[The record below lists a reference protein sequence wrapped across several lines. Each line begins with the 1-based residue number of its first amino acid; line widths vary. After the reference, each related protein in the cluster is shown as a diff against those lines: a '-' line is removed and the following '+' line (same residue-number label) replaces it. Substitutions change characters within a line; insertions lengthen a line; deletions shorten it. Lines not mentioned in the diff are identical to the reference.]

1 MEDLNA
7 PKDHYKLAYV
17 IFYWLGTGSLLP
29 WNFFITVN
37 DYWMHK
43 YRDVTVPDNNTTN
56 GTTGY
61 TDLQLQW
68 NSYLSISS
76 MIPNVLFLFI
86 NAFLGHKFR
95 SQPRL
100 LAALI
105 LIIVL
110 FIFSDVMTKV
120 DTDTWQIGF
129 MGVTLFTVVII
140 NIAVAIFQGGL
151 SGLAGKFPPSYMGAV
166 VQGQALGGIFAAGS
180 NVVMLAMGNGAVVAA
195 FADFLV
201 AIIFLV
207 TALIAFIVL
216 TRTEFYRYYA
226 NESALTQNSDQVE
239 SGKNG
244 ENNKEVEQLIDEPTN
259 GSGDPD
265 LAIVN
270 PGQSSL
276 TKMSTWA
283 IIKRIW
289 IWILAVF
296 VCFFGTLIVFP
307 AITVLVKSTGS
318 GNAWSDTY
326 FIPVG
331 CFLLFNVGDFVG
343 RTLAGVIK
351 INWATH
357 FGSVCLLGLSLVKLA
372 FVPLFLFCNAAP
384 SNRSVTY
391 VAIDSDVAYLIFMII
406 FSISNG
412 YIGSVVMMFGPK
424 MLQSGED
431 QGRAASLLVSFL
443 VTGLAAGAFMS
454 QLIVNLL

>member
-1 MEDLNA
+1 
-7 PKDHYKLAYV
+7 
-17 IFYWLGTGSLLP
+17 
-29 WNFFITVN
+29 
-37 DYWMHK
+37 
-43 YRDVTVPDNNTTN
+43 
-56 GTTGY
+56 
-61 TDLQLQW
+61 
-68 NSYLSISS
+68 
-76 MIPNVLFLFI
+76 
-86 NAFLGHKFR
+86 
-95 SQPRL
+95 
-100 LAALI
+100 
-105 LIIVL
+105 
-110 FIFSDVMTKV
+110 
-120 DTDTWQIGF
+120 
-129 MGVTLFTVVII
+129 
-140 NIAVAIFQGGL
+140 
-151 SGLAGKFPPSYMGAV
+151 
-166 VQGQALGGIFAAGS
+166 
-180 NVVMLAMGNGAVVAA
+180 VVAA

-207 TALIAFIVL
+207 TALIAFIIL

-226 NESALTQNSDQVE
+226 NESALTQNTDQVE
-239 SGKNG
+239 SGK
-244 ENNKEVEQLIDEPTN
+244 ENDKEVEQLIDEPTN

-270 PGQSSL
+270 PGQSAL
-276 TKMSTWA
+276 TKMSTWS
-283 IIKRIW
+283 IVKRIW

-318 GNAWSDTY
+318 KNATTVFQQLPQNGTTVATPTENTWSDTY

-384 SNRSVTY
+384 SNRSVTS
-391 VAIDSDVAYLIFMII
+391 VLIDSDAAYLIFMII

-454 QLIVNLL
+454 QLVVNLL

>member
-207 TALIAFIVL
+207 TALIAFIIL

-226 NESALTQNSDQVE
+226 NESALTQNTDQVE
-239 SGKNG
+239 SGK
-244 ENNKEVEQLIDEPTN
+244 ENDKEVEQLIDEPTN

-270 PGQSSL
+270 PGQSAL
-276 TKMSTWA
+276 TKMSTWS
-283 IIKRIW
+283 IVKRIW

-318 GNAWSDTY
+318 GNDWSDTY

-384 SNRSVTY
+384 SNRSVTS
-391 VAIDSDVAYLIFMII
+391 VLIDSDAAYLIFMII

>member
-7 PKDHYKLAYV
+7 PKDHYKLAYI

-43 YRDVTVPDNNTTN
+43 YRTVNVPDNNTTN

-61 TDLQLQW
+61 NDLQLQW

-180 NVVMLAMGNGAVVAA
+180 NVVMLAMDKGAVVAA

-207 TALIAFIVL
+207 TALIAFIIL

-226 NESALTQNSDQVE
+226 NESALTQNTDQVE
-239 SGKNG
+239 SGK
-244 ENNKEVEQLIDEPTN
+244 ENDKEVEQLIDEPTN

-270 PGQSSL
+270 PGQSAL
-276 TKMSTWA
+276 TKMSTWS
-283 IIKRIW
+283 IVKRIW

-318 GNAWSDTY
+318 GNDWSDTY

-391 VAIDSDVAYLIFMII
+391 VLIDSDAAYLIFMII

-454 QLIVNLL
+454 QLVVNLL

>member
-1 MEDLNA
+1 
-7 PKDHYKLAYV
+7 
-17 IFYWLGTGSLLP
+17 
-29 WNFFITVN
+29 
-37 DYWMHK
+37 
-43 YRDVTVPDNNTTN
+43 
-56 GTTGY
+56 
-61 TDLQLQW
+61 
-68 NSYLSISS
+68 
-76 MIPNVLFLFI
+76 
-86 NAFLGHKFR
+86 
-95 SQPRL
+95 
-100 LAALI
+100 
-105 LIIVL
+105 
-110 FIFSDVMTKV
+110 
-120 DTDTWQIGF
+120 
-129 MGVTLFTVVII
+129 
-140 NIAVAIFQGGL
+140 
-151 SGLAGKFPPSYMGAV
+151 
-166 VQGQALGGIFAAGS
+166 
-180 NVVMLAMGNGAVVAA
+180 VVAA

-207 TALIAFIVL
+207 TALIAFIIL

-226 NESALTQNSDQVE
+226 NESALAPNSDQVE

-244 ENNKEVEQLIDEPTN
+244 ENDKEVEQLIDGPTN

-270 PGQSSL
+270 PGQSAL

-283 IIKRIW
+283 IVKRIW

-318 GNAWSDTY
+318 AKNGTTVFQATEQGSPNGTTVFQATEPKNTWSDTY

-384 SNRSVTY
+384 SNRSVTS
-391 VAIDSDVAYLIFMII
+391 VLIDSDAAYLIFMII

>member
-1 MEDLNA
+1 
-7 PKDHYKLAYV
+7 
-17 IFYWLGTGSLLP
+17 
-29 WNFFITVN
+29 
-37 DYWMHK
+37 
-43 YRDVTVPDNNTTN
+43 
-56 GTTGY
+56 
-61 TDLQLQW
+61 
-68 NSYLSISS
+68 
-76 MIPNVLFLFI
+76 
-86 NAFLGHKFR
+86 
-95 SQPRL
+95 
-100 LAALI
+100 
-105 LIIVL
+105 
-110 FIFSDVMTKV
+110 
-120 DTDTWQIGF
+120 
-129 MGVTLFTVVII
+129 
-140 NIAVAIFQGGL
+140 
-151 SGLAGKFPPSYMGAV
+151 
-166 VQGQALGGIFAAGS
+166 
-180 NVVMLAMGNGAVVAA
+180 VVAA

-307 AITVLVKSTGS
+307 AITVLVKSIGSENAWSNTDFIPSLLELTRDHGLNSYSFLVKSTGS

>member
-1 MEDLNA
+1 
-7 PKDHYKLAYV
+7 
-17 IFYWLGTGSLLP
+17 
-29 WNFFITVN
+29 
-37 DYWMHK
+37 
-43 YRDVTVPDNNTTN
+43 
-56 GTTGY
+56 
-61 TDLQLQW
+61 
-68 NSYLSISS
+68 
-76 MIPNVLFLFI
+76 
-86 NAFLGHKFR
+86 
-95 SQPRL
+95 
-100 LAALI
+100 
-105 LIIVL
+105 
-110 FIFSDVMTKV
+110 
-120 DTDTWQIGF
+120 
-129 MGVTLFTVVII
+129 
-140 NIAVAIFQGGL
+140 
-151 SGLAGKFPPSYMGAV
+151 
-166 VQGQALGGIFAAGS
+166 
-180 NVVMLAMGNGAVVAA
+180 VVAA

-207 TALIAFIVL
+207 TALIAFIIL

-226 NESALTQNSDQVE
+226 NESALTQNTDQVE
-239 SGKNG
+239 SGK
-244 ENNKEVEQLIDEPTN
+244 ENDKEVEQLIDEPTN

-270 PGQSSL
+270 PGQSAL

-283 IIKRIW
+283 IVKRIW

-318 GNAWSDTY
+318 GNDWSDTY

-384 SNRSVTY
+384 SNRSVTS
-391 VAIDSDVAYLIFMII
+391 VLIDSDAAYLIFMII

>member
-265 LAIVN
+265 L
-270 PGQSSL
+270 G
-276 TKMSTWA
+276 
-283 IIKRIW
+283 
-289 IWILAVF
+289 
-296 VCFFGTLIVFP
+296 
-307 AITVLVKSTGS
+307 
-318 GNAWSDTY
+318 
-326 FIPVG
+326 
-331 CFLLFNVGDFVG
+331 
-343 RTLAGVIK
+343 
-351 INWATH
+351 
-357 FGSVCLLGLSLVKLA
+357 
-372 FVPLFLFCNAAP
+372 
-384 SNRSVTY
+384 
-391 VAIDSDVAYLIFMII
+391 LIFLPI
-406 FSISNG
+406 
-412 YIGSVVMMFGPK
+412 
-424 MLQSGED
+424 
-431 QGRAASLLVSFL
+431 
-443 VTGLAAGAFMS
+443 
-454 QLIVNLL
+454 

>member
-1 MEDLNA
+1 
-7 PKDHYKLAYV
+7 
-17 IFYWLGTGSLLP
+17 
-29 WNFFITVN
+29 
-37 DYWMHK
+37 
-43 YRDVTVPDNNTTN
+43 
-56 GTTGY
+56 
-61 TDLQLQW
+61 
-68 NSYLSISS
+68 
-76 MIPNVLFLFI
+76 LFI

-180 NVVMLAMGNGAVVAA
+180 NVVMLAIGNGAVVAA

-318 GNAWSDTY
+318 GNAWNDTY